1 MCLWCQT
8 FESPCSLVVIYRLQ
22 FLSEI
27 RRYLTRSGKDIV
39 GEWLVGLNDLAA
51 KARIVARID
60 RISAGNFGD
69 CKSLGNAIFEIRV
82 DCGPGYRIYYAT
94 LGATC
99 ILLLC
104 AGDKRKQSADIRR
117 AQENFTDYKER
128 MGLI

>member
-1 MCLWCQT
+1 
-8 FESPCSLVVIYRLQ
+8 VI
-22 FLSEI
+22 EV
-27 RRYLTRSGKDIV
+27 RRYLTRSGKDVV
-39 GEWLVGLNDLAA
+39 GEWLAGLNDLAA

-69 CKSLGNAIFEIRV
+69 CKSLGNAIFEIRI